1 MQATHDDWN
10 RSSRRHPCPICG
22 RDTDGDC
29 RLKADGSQALCH
41 YGSRFAPPPGLKP
54 GDVLPGKD
62 GQQWAFTGDTA
73 DGRAAHFTPD
83 KEREATPRRAVSV
96 GPARKAAA
104 PSAPVLAR
112 LPEPGNEPPAHWP
125 DGKRLN
131 YSATQWV
138 VVRIDPDRKKYP
150 PHWRDSDGKE
160 AIGKGPAP
168 WPLWCQGEALQHGPG
183 KWIAEAE
190 GEKCAA
196 WLRAGGLVAVSQPG
210 HAHSAA
216 AIEARYRRLREAG
229 VLGVAYLADHDPKGK
244 EKAEKCAA
252 AAAAAGLGFRV
263 IDAVGLWPGIPAKGS
278 IDDAPGTAVERCEAF
293 TAWVEALLQKPEP
306 EPGKA
311 SADSR
316 KVIPLD
322 GVRQM
327 LQEAIGEGIG
337 RADLA
342 VLVAELANDSGIPGA
357 AVQRI
362 ADELQREQE
371 RDADVRQEAQAIRAE
386 ADRKALGE
394 VLSTAY
400 LLPARIAA
408 AVEAVTRYLPGD
420 GPSRT
425 LPYLAAVA
433 GLAKLGTQVEA
444 SDVAGYRVPV
454 NLYGCLVAGSGGKKS
469 PTHKR
474 LAIEPLAALRD
485 ELARQ
490 NQRERE
496 AWQQACDDLKK
507 GQPRPPEPIGKRL
520 SAGDFT
526 GEALAQQLEVQE
538 SAGLGLLIFRDEL
551 SALFGS
557 LNQYRGGK
565 GSDEQQLLELFDGG
579 GLTSLRVSGHRSYSR
594 SQVSIWGGTQT
605 ETLRKLVANGDDS
618 GLWARFLFCPL
629 PERVVSLPLDRS
641 DEEQAEIEA
650 AEQTLAD
657 AAAAIYRMPSRTYRL
672 SPDAAVAFVRY
683 EENKQRQAHA
693 ATIGAVAAVSGKSAG
708 KVLRVAGVLHLLR
721 IATGE
726 AAAGDEIG
734 PGLIERATAFV
745 DHLDAWVVGL
755 HAGVAAGGIGDLMRK
770 VHRIATDA
778 KRPIRWKDVQNSL
791 SGPQKKVIDSGAAA
805 AAMRAL
811 ADLGCGEIE
820 TGKRGAMTYR
830 ATGALPG

>member
-1 MQATHDDWN
+1 MQATHDNWN
-10 RSSRRHPCPICG
+10 SSSRRHPCPICG
-22 RDTDGDC
+22 RDSDGDC
-29 RLKADGSQALCH
+29 RVTADGSRAICH
-41 YGSRFAPPPGLKP
+41 YGSRFAPPAGLKP
-54 GDVLPGKD
+54 GDVID
-62 GQQWAFTGDTA
+62 GQDGQRWAFTGDTS

-83 KEREATPRRAVSV
+83 KPREAAPYRPTAT
-96 GPARKAAA
+96 GPARKAAT

-112 LPEPGNEPPAHWP
+112 LPKPEKEPPPHWQ
-125 DGKRLN
+125 DGQKLT

-138 VVRIDPDRKKYP
+138 VVSVTPKEKRHR
-150 PHWRDSDGKE
+150 PHWLNDNGQTVMN
-160 AIGKGPAP
+160 KGAAP
-168 WPLWCQGEALQHGPG
+168 WPLWCQEEALQHGPG

-210 HAHSAA
+210 HDHSHAP
-216 AIEARYRRLREAG
+216 IEARYRRLREAG
-229 VLGVAYLADHDPKGK
+229 VLGVAYLADHDK
-244 EKAEKCAA
+244 EGERKAKVCAD

-263 IDAVGLWPGIPAKGS
+263 IHAATVWPGIPAKGS
-278 IDDAPGTAVERCEAF
+278 IDDAPGTAAERCAAF
-293 TAWVEALLQKPEP
+293 VEALQKP

-322 GVRQM
+322 GVRQI

-342 VLVAELANDSGIPGA
+342 VLVAELAGDSGIPGA

-433 GLAKLGTQVEA
+433 GLMKLGTQVEA
-444 SDVAGYRVPV
+444 SDAAGYRVPV

-507 GQPRPPEPIGKRL
+507 GQPKPPEPIGKRL

-629 PERVVSLPLDRS
+629 PERVVSLPLNRT

-657 AAAAIYRMPSRTYRL
+657 AAAAIYRMPPRTYRL

-734 PGLIERATAFV
+734 PDLIERATAFV